1 MAFLRNIF
9 VTTIALAFIA
19 WPYTWP
25 LHAQSKRDK
34 LRSKVAHATL
44 RITTDN
50 GYQGSGVVTRIMNR
64 KYVLTAHHVVD
75 GSSKIRLESWG
86 DRSSGIT
93 TQLQGWHRLYDI
105 AVYPLPDK
113 MNHLPVLRLSPR
125 ILPKGEKVGVA
136 AFPRGEF
143 TDTTGIIREYR
154 EPLPG
159 LDNVPTEVIFTADV
173 DKGASGGMIIDK
185 YANLVGIVTAYEYY
199 RSPEG
204 YRIKGDSVG
213 TPSILIRTLI
223 EQKVK
228 QGWRP

>member
-1 MAFLRNIF
+1 MAFPRNTF
-9 VTTIALAFIA
+9 VATMAIAFIA
-19 WPYTWP
+19 WSYTWP
-25 LHAQSKRDK
+25 LDAQSKRDK

>member
-1 MAFLRNIF
+1 MAIYRKPVI
-9 VTTIALAFIA
+9 TTIALAIIA
-19 WPYTWP
+19 WSYTST
-25 LHAQSKRDK
+25 LHGQSKRDK

-50 GYQGSGVVTRIMNR
+50 GYQGSGVVTRIMRR
-64 KYVLTAHHVVD
+64 KFVLTAHHVVE

-86 DRSSGIT
+86 DNSSGIT
-93 TQLQGWHRLYDI
+93 TQPQGWHRLYDI
-105 AVYPLPDK
+105 AVYPLPAK
-113 MNHLPVLRLSPR
+113 MSHLPILPLSPR

-136 AFPRGEF
+136 AFPGGEF
-143 TDTTGIIREYR
+143 SDTTGIIREYR
-154 EPLPG
+154 SPLPG
-159 LDNVPTEVIFTADV
+159 LDSIPTEVLFTAAV

-185 YANLVGIVTAYEYY
+185 QANLVGIVTAYEYF
-199 RSPEG
+199 RSRDG
-204 YRIKGDSVG
+204 YKIKGDSVG